1 MSSSQSR
8 TVVEDPSVPAVCI
21 GQPEILGLSQVS
33 PGLLQLELETRMP
46 VVAAS
51 PGLTHTGVAQCASGI
66 GVLCVGASRA
76 AIPYSPVSRP
86 TF

>member
-33 PGLLQLELETRMP
+33 PGLLQLELETP
-46 VVAAS
+46 VSVVATS
-51 PGLTHTGVAQCASGI
+51 
-66 GVLCVGASRA
+66 SRLL
-76 AIPYSPVSRP
+76 
-86 TF
+86 